1 MLPPRPSIALEPAQ
15 AERWI
20 TRSRFAPYLEEA
32 SGDHDAAAE
41 LYVWNAQV
49 SAAAFE
55 TLHHVEVLLRNA
67 IDAQFVPLVS
77 GAAPGETWLQDP
89 SVLNERSRRLVAE
102 TVDRLRR
109 AHRAPTR
116 ARVVAG
122 LSFGFWRALFDKK
135 YSDLWVSCLNRAF
148 PAGSGE
154 RSEVAALMSNLV
166 PFRNRLA
173 HHETIVRRPIARHQ
187 AEMLALAGLIDPEAR
202 HWIERLSRVDRLLAE
217 RPRW

>member
-1 MLPPRPSIALEPAQ
+1 MPVDPLLVALQPAQ
-15 AERWI
+15 AEQWI
-20 TRSRFAPYLEEA
+20 TEARFAPYLEEA
-32 SGDHDAAAE
+32 GGDHDTAVA
-41 LYVWNAQV
+41 LYVWNARV

-67 IDAQFVPLVS
+67 IDAQFAPLDPSAVPN
-77 GAAPGETWLQDP
+77 ETWLQDP
-89 SVLNERSRRLVAE
+89 SILNERSRRLVGE
-102 TVDRLRR
+102 TIDRLGR
-109 AHRAPTR
+109 AHRTPTR
-116 ARVVAG
+116 GRVVAG

-173 HHETIVRRPIARHQ
+173 HHETIIRRPIARHQ
-187 AEMLALAGLIDPEAR
+187 AEMLTLAGLIDPDAGR
-202 HWIERLSRVDRLLAE
+202 WIERVSRVDQMLSE
-217 RPRW
+217 RPR